1 MKGCVSV
8 LDEPLSTIYF
18 YLLLSIVITLI
29 TFFYSENKIKLHN
42 VSKWLLII
50 ENLLPFIYIFINAF
64 LNSMDGMTYIP
75 GWNSE
80 LYGSEAFVL
89 TVLHYIL
96 YIWFT
101 LIIHIA
107 ILIYI
112 GKNSNLNKK
121 HKQNHE

>member
-1 MKGCVSV
+1 M

-42 VSKWLLII
+42 VSKWLLIL
-50 ENLLPFIYIFINAF
+50 ENLLPFIYIFINA
-64 LNSMDGMTYIP
+64 LINSMDGMTYIP
-75 GWNSE
+75 GWSSE

-101 LIIHIA
+101 LIIHIS

-112 GKNSNLNKK
+112 IRNIVKNKTTKK
-121 HKQNHE
+121 